1 MQINSHITRLTL
13 TDLFLYALVQPSYLS
28 LEGLYDYS
36 TNTALNTGIGL

>member
-1 MQINSHITRLTL
+1 MQINSHITRL

-36 TNTALNTGIGL
+36 ANTALNTGIGL